1 MAGPLDGEDTAYEDM
16 DRDPGLARERTELAW
31 SRSGLAV
38 AVTVAIIL
46 RRLWP
51 LSGDKAVV
59 ALVIIALGAILWV
72 VGMQLGRQTRIG
84 RGNEGALTTSSC
96 RMMTLGTL
104 VLAGAGFVVGV
115 VLPL

>member
-1 MAGPLDGEDTAYEDM
+1 MGTVDGEDTAHEDM

-38 AVTVAIIL
+38 AVTVAVIL

-51 LSGDKAVV
+51 LTGDKAVIG
-59 ALVIIALGAILWV
+59 LVIISIGAILWV
-72 VGMQLGRQTRIG
+72 AGMQLGRRTRPG
-84 RGNEGALTTSSC
+84 MGPESALTTSSC
-96 RMMTLGTL
+96 RMMTIGTL
-104 VLAGAGFVVGV
+104 VLAGAGFVVGI

>member
-1 MAGPLDGEDTAYEDM
+1 LDLEDTAYEDM
-16 DRDPGLARERTELAW
+16 DKDPGLARERTELAW

-72 VGMQLGRQTRIG
+72 VGMQLGRQTRLG
-84 RGNEGALTTSSC
+84 RGSEGALTTSSC
-96 RMMTLGTL
+96 RMMTIGTL

>member
-1 MAGPLDGEDTAYEDM
+1 MEYEDTANEGM
-16 DRDPGLARERTELAW
+16 GEVPGLARERTELAW

-38 AVTVAIIL
+38 AVTIAIIL

-59 ALVIIALGAILWV
+59 ALVIISIGAILWV
-72 VGMQLGRQTRIG
+72 AGMQLGRRTRLG
-84 RGNEGALTTSSC
+84 TGPESAMTTSSC
-96 RMMTLGTL
+96 RIMTIGTL

-115 VLPL
+115 VFPL

>member
-1 MAGPLDGEDTAYEDM
+1 MDGEDAAYEGM
-16 DRDPGLARERTELAW
+16 GRDPGLARERTELAW

-38 AVTVAIIL
+38 VVTVAIIL

-59 ALVIIALGAILWV
+59 ALVIIAIGAILWV
-72 VGMQLGRQTRIG
+72 AGMQLGRRTRLG
-84 RGNEGALTTSSC
+84 MGSDTALTTSSC
-96 RMMTLGTL
+96 RMITVGTL

-115 VLPL
+115 ALPL

>member
-1 MAGPLDGEDTAYEDM
+1 MDGEDTAYENM

-72 VGMQLGRQTRIG
+72 VGMQLGRQTRFG
-84 RGNEGALTTSSC
+84 MGSEGTLTTSSC
-96 RMMTLGTL
+96 RMMTIGTL

>member
-1 MAGPLDGEDTAYEDM
+1 MDDGNTPYEGM
-16 DRDPGLARERTELAW
+16 GRDSGLARERTELSW

-38 AVTVAIIL
+38 TVTVAIIL

-59 ALVIIALGAILWV
+59 ALVIIAIGAILWV
-72 VGMQLGRQTRIG
+72 AGMQLARQTRL
-84 RGNEGALTTSSC
+84 RMDSESALTRSSC
-96 RMMTLGTL
+96 RMITIGTL
-104 VLAGAGFVVGV
+104 VLAAAGFVVGV

>member
-1 MAGPLDGEDTAYEDM
+1 MEDEDTANEGM
-16 DRDPGLARERTELAW
+16 GQNPGLARERTELAW

-38 AVTVAIIL
+38 AVTIAIIL

-59 ALVIIALGAILWV
+59 ALVIISIGAILWLA
-72 VGMQLGRQTRIG
+72 GMQLGRRTRLSTG
-84 RGNEGALTTSSC
+84 PESPLTTSSC
-96 RMMTLGTL
+96 RMITIGTL

-115 VLPL
+115 VFPL

>member
-1 MAGPLDGEDTAYEDM
+1 LDGEDTTYDDM
-16 DRDPGLARERTELAW
+16 DGDPGLARERTELAW

-72 VGMQLGRQTRIG
+72 VGMQLGRRTRFG
-84 RGNEGALTTSSC
+84 MGSESALTTSSF
-96 RMMTLGTL
+96 RMMTIGTL

>member
-1 MAGPLDGEDTAYEDM
+1 VDGEDTAYEGM
-16 DRDPGLARERTELAW
+16 GRDPGLARERTELAW

-51 LSGDKAVV
+51 LTGDRAVV
-59 ALVIIALGAILWV
+59 ALAIIAIGAILWA
-72 VGMQLGRQTRIG
+72 VGMQLGRRTRLGGG
-84 RGNEGALTTSSC
+84 REDALTASSC
-96 RMMTLGTL
+96 RMITIGTL

-115 VLPL
+115 ALPV

>member
-1 MAGPLDGEDTAYEDM
+1 MQDENTANENM
-16 DRDPGLARERTELAW
+16 GQHPGLAKERTELAW

-51 LSGDKAVV
+51 LTGDKAVV
-59 ALVIIALGAILWV
+59 GLVIIAIGAILWV
-72 VGMQLGRQTRIG
+72 VGMQLGRRTRLG
-84 RGNEGALTTSSC
+84 MGPESALTTSSC
-96 RMMTLGTL
+96 RMMTIGTL

-115 VLPL
+115 VFPL